1 MFSNIPTLIG
11 GVPNIYLLLFGI
23 FLVLGLVVGYFTRQ
37 LLANQQVRGAQN
49 EAKRL
54 LGEASAKHEKMLQE
68 AREDAVKVRAAAE
81 NESRQR
87 RAELLRLERRFTQ
100 KEEKLDRKLEFIE
113 RREHDL
119 ANKEKD
125 IDAVKEQLEELR
137 VKQVHELEVV
147 SGMSSEDAK
156 QRLLE
161 AVEGEIR
168 DEASRRVRD
177 AETRIKEAVDE
188 KSRDILATAI
198 QRCATDVTSETT
210 VSVVPLPSDDMKGRL
225 IGREGRNIRALEQA
239 TGVDL
244 IIDDTPEAVTISSF
258 DPLRREIARV
268 ALTNLIL
275 DGRIHPARI
284 EEVVDKAKSDV
295 EAAIKIEGEKSAREA
310 GVQGLHPELIR
321 LLGKLKFRSSYGQ
334 NVLVHSLEV
343 AHLSG
348 MLAAEIGADVML
360 AKRAGLLHDIGKS
373 VDHEVEGTHALIG
386 ANLVRQWDKFKE
398 VIAQAVSEHHGEA
411 TTTSTLGFI
420 IATADAI
427 SGSRLGARRESLE
440 QYLKRIESLE
450 NVATSFSGVEKAFAI
465 QAGRE
470 VRILVKPEEIDD
482 LGALRLA
489 RDVVKKIQETLDYPG
504 QIRVTVVRE
513 TRAVDYAK

>member
-1 MFSNIPTLIG
+1 MRRKDYLEKHPT
-11 GVPNIYLLLFGI
+11 
-23 FLVLGLVVGYFTRQ
+23 
-37 LLANQQVRGAQN
+37 
-49 EAKRL
+49 
-54 LGEASAKHEKMLQE
+54 KHEKMLQE
-68 AREDAVKVRAAAE
+68 ARQEAVKVRAAAE
-81 NESRQR
+81 NDSQQR

-100 KEEKLDRKLEFIE
+100 KEEKLDHKLEFIE
-113 RREHDL
+113 RRERDL

-125 IDAVKEQLEELR
+125 IDAVKAQVEEIR
-137 VKQVHELEVV
+137 NKQVHELEII
-147 SGMSSEDAK
+147 SGMSSDEAK
-156 QRLLE
+156 QKLLQ

-168 DEASRRVRD
+168 DEASRRVRE
-177 AETRIKEAVDE
+177 AEIRLKEAVDE

-244 IIDDTPEAVTISSF
+244 IIDDTPETVTISSF

-295 EAAIKIEGEKSAREA
+295 EAAIKVEGEKSAREA

-321 LLGKLKFRSSYGQ
+321 LLGKLKFRTSYGQ

-348 MLAAEIGADVML
+348 MLAAEIGANILL

-386 ANLVRQWDKFKE
+386 ANLVRQWDKFKD
-398 VIAQAVSEHHGEA
+398 IAQAVSEHHGEA

-427 SGSRLGARRESLE
+427 SGSRVGARRESLE
-440 QYLKRIESLE
+440 HYLKRIESLE
-450 NVATSFSGVEKAFAI
+450 NVATSFTGVEKAFAI

-489 RDVVKKIQETLDYPG
+489 RDVAKKIQETLDYPG

-513 TRAVDYAK
+513 TRAIEYAK